1 MNDSRAVRT
10 IADLDV
16 GIGSSVEQGV
26 EAARAAAFE
35 TAVLDPVSRDCRA
48 ILAAADREI
57 CMRSAVVQRIESDR
71 TSFDLAVLEIVQVTR
86 QPVGTIAVG
95 KIRP

>member
-1 MNDSRAVRT
+1 MNDSRAVRA
-10 IADLDV
+10 IADRDV

-26 EAARAAAFE
+26 EAARVAAFE
-35 TAVLDPVSRDCRA
+35 TAVLDPVSRECRA

-57 CMRSAVVQRIESDR
+57 CMRSAVVQRIESGR
-71 TSFDLAVLEIVQVTR
+71 TSFGLAVLEIVQVTR
-86 QPVGTIAVG
+86 QPVGTTAVG